1 MQPLLVGPEST
12 KVGFIGTG
20 IMGGP
25 MAGHLLAAGY
35 SLFVHNRTREKA
47 EPLLLRGATW
57 CDSAASVAA
66 ASDVV
71 ITIIGYPRDVEQ
83 VYLGDAGLVGN
94 ARPGTFLVDMTTS
107 DPELAVRIEREGR
120 ARGLSCLDAPV
131 TGGDVGAKR
140 AELSILVGGDEAEFL
155 ALVPIFERLGKAA
168 YQGPPGRGQHAKL
181 ANQIAI
187 AGTML
192 GVCEALA
199 YAKRV
204 GLDGERLIQSISRGA
219 AGSTLLVNAGPRMLA
234 GDFAP
239 GFYVKHFIKD
249 MDLALTQARAL
260 GLDAPGLSL
269 SRSLYGELE
278 AKGYAN
284 DGTQSLFRLYDR

>member
-57 CDSAASVAA
+57 CDSVASVAA

-71 ITIIGYPRDVEQ
+71 VTIIGYPRDVEE
-83 VYLGDAGLVGN
+83 VYLGGAGLVGN

-120 ARGLSCLDAPV
+120 ARGLRCLDAPV
-131 TGGDVGAKR
+131 TGGDVGAKK
-140 AELSILVGGDEAEFL
+140 AELSILVGGDEAEFR
-155 ALVPIFERLGKAA
+155 ALVPIFERLGNAV

-204 GLDGERLIQSISRGA
+204 GLDGERLIQSMSRGA
-219 AGSTLLVNAGPRMLA
+219 ASSALLVNAGPRMLA

-249 MDLALTQARAL
+249 MDLALTQARGF
-260 GLDAPGLSL
+260 GLDVPGLSL
-269 SRSLYGELE
+269 SRSRFAELE
-278 AKGYAN
+278 AKGHVN
-284 DGTQSLFRLYDR
+284 EGTQSLFRLYDR

>member
-35 SLFVHNRTREKA
+35 SLFVHNRTRAKA
-47 EPLLLRGATW
+47 EPLVLRGATW

-66 ASDVV
+66 VSDVV
-71 ITIIGYPRDVEQ
+71 VTIIGYPRDVEE
-83 VYLGDAGLVGN
+83 VYLGGAGLVGS

-120 ARGLSCLDAPV
+120 ARGLRCLDAPV
-131 TGGDVGAKR
+131 TGGDVGAKK
-140 AELSILVGGDEAEFL
+140 AELAILVGGDEAEFR
-155 ALVPIFERLGKAA
+155 ALLPLFERLGNAV

-187 AGTML
+187 AGTLL

-199 YAKRV
+199 YAKRA

-219 AGSTLLVNAGPRMLA
+219 AGSAQLVNAGPRMLA

-249 MDLALTQARAL
+249 MDLALTQARAF

-269 SRSLYGELE
+269 SRSRYAELE
-278 AKGYAN
+278 AKGYLN
-284 DGTQSLFRLYDR
+284 EGTQSLFRLYDR